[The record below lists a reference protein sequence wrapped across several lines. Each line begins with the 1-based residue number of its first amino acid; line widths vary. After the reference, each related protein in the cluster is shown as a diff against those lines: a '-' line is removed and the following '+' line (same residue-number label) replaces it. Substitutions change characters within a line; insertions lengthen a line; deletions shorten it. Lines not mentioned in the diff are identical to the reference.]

1 MVGCVVGLFVA
12 LGLTVF
18 VQGER
23 IQAQRQADDLAASIE
38 RAQIQQRELR
48 VDLAHAASPERVMSA
63 ARAAGMVDPG
73 PVAAVASAPVVAPA
87 PLPSEPSPS
96 VPPTPAGSGIG

>member
-1 MVGCVVGLFVA
+1 VVGCVVGLFAA
-12 LGLTVF
+12 LGLTVY

-23 IQAQRQADDLAASIE
+23 IQSQEQADMLASRIE
-38 RAQIQQRELR
+38 QAQIQQRELR
-48 VDLAHAASPERVMSA
+48 VDLAHAASPERVMEA

-73 PVAAVASAPVVAPA
+73 PVAAVASAPVV
-87 PLPSEPSPS
+87 PSEPLSS